1 MRRCLFTAES
11 RKIQLILACSASSD
25 LEVVPGAM
33 MKGAKSPTGWATSL
47 LSEVELV
54 GERPSWLSRV
64 PQAAEQFLTVRP
76 MALFMALI

>member
-1 MRRCLFTAES
+1 MRRCPFTAES
-11 RKIQLILACSASSD
+11 RKIELILTCSASSD

-33 MKGAKSPTGWATSL
+33 MKGAKSPTGCATSL

-64 PQAAEQFLTVRP
+64 QETAEPFLTPR
-76 MALFMALI
+76 L